1 MNETNEQQI
10 PNLDEMD
17 ERQAHRF
24 LTELYTVLSA
34 EKEYALRHEDYIM
47 EMPQSGERIRGRE
60 NMLGFQQALARNL
73 PNPPSIRIDRV
84 RVRDGL
90 WVKEGVNDYGDGVI
104 SNSVVIY
111 ELKDGKIW
119 RDTRYYSQPF
129 EAPRWRAQWVE
140 RM

>member
-60 NMLGFQQALARNL
+60 NMLGFQKALARNL

>member
-34 EKEYALRHEDYIM
+34 EKEYALRHEDYMM

-60 NMLGFQQALARNL
+60 NMLGFQKALARNL

>member
-60 NMLGFQQALARNL
+60 NMLGFQKALTRNL